1 MTKERESF
9 YNIPDGCKLHYSCS
23 SCPYPD
29 CQASLKDLKKRSCIN
44 AAHQK
49 VLDLHSKNVPVTVI
63 LQRTGFKDVRSVYK
77 IIREGC

>member
-9 YNIPDGCKLHYSCS
+9 FNIPDGCSLHQQCG

-29 CQASLKDLKKRSCIN
+29 CKASLKDLKKRSTIDDM
-44 AAHQK
+44 HQK
-49 VLDLHSKNVPVTVI
+49 VLELHSKKVPASAI
-63 LQRTGFKDVRSVYK
+63 LQRTGFKDIRSVYK